1 MRSVSKDEPLP
12 GTSTAGTPVSIV
24 DILRCPIEIRLTKRA
39 MPIAACQA
47 RLEHV
52 DGVYRLAA
60 YEKEGGMHHC
70 WPLHNHIRLSPVGS
84 GEERWE
90 MHLKPVVLP
99 KYSGGAEQESNDLL
113 ILTCDQVA
121 LSKFDVLMRHLKK
134 KPATPLEEVPAPAAG
149 AGAGTAGKKAK
160 ALKPSASS
168 RTSKVGASGAPP
180 ADPAA
185 ATAASGGV
193 SRGGVPPSAAA
204 KMAAAEVAQQ
214 AVAGRQPQVAGLS
227 AGLAASK
234 PGLGSGNQ
242 PSARHVKQL
251 AGAAQRL
258 RAAKGVDEENGGGGG
273 GVGGDGGGGGGVVVG
288 GGGGGSVGG
297 GAGKGGGGGPS
308 GDGRSGAGG
317 GAHIGTAGGSGGG
330 GGGRGAVAG
339 AVGSRML
346 DHTDQSNSGPFGE
359 LAYLGQLAFGG
370 ASGGAPV
377 ACRPCTSRTPSE
389 RSTGS
394 MQAQMSPREPLDDDD
409 AMELEGEYEDDEAVE
424 QEEEEEDDDD
434 AGAVI
439 DAAEAA
445 DDAPEV
451 AGRVP
456 PPGFVFSR
464 DGRARNQA
472 PLSIMGARDKQQRG
486 GVGVDGESGKSG
498 LDLELSRT
506 GGGLHDRV
514 VQSSEV
520 RMHASE
526 VRMHASEVQSSEVR
540 MHPKQPPPLQRQRH
554 QQLADRQRKRTCA
567 PAGMGRPLG
576 TLSPSGSTADAQ
588 QRTSRSSDRLHKEF
602 DGATAGTSSGTLRQS
617 SLQSF
622 GRQGKS
628 LLHSPRGAEANGRA
642 NRCHLASRPLSPPV
656 GCMPGLA
663 NLGNTCY
670 LNATL
675 QCLAVAKQL
684 PERLAELCQ
693 LRQNL
698 EEAVL
703 APAARASAGA
713 ASSLQEGG
721 GDAAADGALPA
732 AGAEAGPSSA
742 AVTPQPPSSST
753 PRLPGP
759 SLAAAALPLL
769 APRES
774 TTSDRSIVRAR
785 HFKQVLG
792 DRFPIFKGGAQ
803 HDAHEFLCAAFDAL
817 EEEAKAC
824 RQASRTPSPPGAP
837 AVESGANAVSVV
849 PGDATAGAEADGI
862 AAADGNMEIDEPH
875 RPIWSAADRIAAEAL
890 EAAEV
895 AAAAEAAEVAAAAEA
910 AEVAEAAEL
919 TEAAEAAEATGR
931 FRQAKLAAGL
941 SRWAVRA
948 RVRLIEQ
955 QGAMAAGTEAG
966 TEAGMV
972 RGTALDLHAAVV
984 REDSTTT
991 ADCLDDAEVAA
1002 AAEQAAAAEA
1012 AATDAK
1018 LTGRSPPLLNAPL
1031 TGVECSAQRGPFV
1044 PPLERNSSCTPG
1056 TASVSSA
1063 CPVEMSFG
1071 FRVRTTLRCTACGF
1085 ASASVERFNHL
1096 SLNLPERTAP
1106 ATTDVVNL
1114 LDDAPLSDVPAK
1126 TLDECLPSLD
1136 TCSPSSVSGH
1146 GKRSIRRL
1154 YEQGADAGCGVDP
1167 EPLGLLHSHATH
1179 FDEKAPPSMM
1189 MLLNDVAVRASGQ
1202 ADRVDGRALGPGAGS
1217 GASSGA
1223 ACKRVRLPGNRF
1235 ELPAADTG
1243 DSANEDDAENAAPA
1257 APRPFGL
1264 LGGAADTLAN
1274 QGLGVFNDEGSTFA
1288 VIGGGGGGHGGDMDA
1303 EDRLDDARAHQRLRR
1318 DVPTTAPKVDVPPLR
1333 GRGDVLPAHG
1343 SSSDLFQRSLSSMR
1357 NPLTHSGPANC
1368 APSSGSRRDGHGGGA
1383 LAVDTPADSGAD
1395 AQDGAAD
1402 AQDGAADEE
1411 QRAILLAAGVTEA
1424 ELDAQMA
1431 LFSSSSAP
1439 TWNTQS
1445 EEDRQVA
1452 LALVASLEGSAGDG
1466 GAGGGAHDNGWDQAV
1481 TMATTGGHKQEHAG
1495 TEGAAGSTFFSL
1507 DPAAAE
1513 GPLAPVEE
1521 LLGIVVGGPY
1531 DAPASPL
1538 AGGLGAAA
1546 AGAGLFT
1553 PPREPRV
1560 RSSLGA
1566 PYGGMVPPPLALHL
1580 SPVGVSS
1587 RYGPLKPESGRGDAR
1602 GGSPRSG
1609 GGNDEGSGGG
1619 VSDADGGR
1627 DETGGGAG
1635 GLHVSTLASRFFVD
1649 ELRERRCERCGHES
1663 ALASQRLLA
1672 PLPPNLMLHLKRF
1685 HSDPRTGIA
1694 TKLTTRVRVD
1704 ERLSLAPHLE
1714 ATHGEQEVEG
1724 TGMPDGPGA
1733 VDTESGDGDGDEDAG
1748 GADSTGGAMFRLR
1761 ALVSHHGEHCWGG
1774 HYTCTARVGEGDQW
1788 ACYDD
1793 SHVSLSCDNP
1803 TSTAAVLRGAYLL
1816 LYERIDVGAP
1826 AADATM
1832 AYGAD
1837 DAPGIGA
1844 DDLYN

>member
-1 MRSVSKDEPLP
+1 
-12 GTSTAGTPVSIV
+12 
-24 DILRCPIEIRLTKRA
+24 
-39 MPIAACQA
+39 
-47 RLEHV
+47 
-52 DGVYRLAA
+52 
-60 YEKEGGMHHC
+60 
-70 WPLHNHIRLSPVGS
+70 
-84 GEERWE
+84 
-90 MHLKPVVLP
+90 
-99 KYSGGAEQESNDLL
+99 
-113 ILTCDQVA
+113 
-121 LSKFDVLMRHLKK
+121 
-134 KPATPLEEVPAPAAG
+134 
-149 AGAGTAGKKAK
+149 
-160 ALKPSASS
+160 
-168 RTSKVGASGAPP
+168 
-180 ADPAA
+180 
-185 ATAASGGV
+185 
-193 SRGGVPPSAAA
+193 
-204 KMAAAEVAQQ
+204 
-214 AVAGRQPQVAGLS
+214 
-227 AGLAASK
+227 
-234 PGLGSGNQ
+234 
-242 PSARHVKQL
+242 
-251 AGAAQRL
+251 
-258 RAAKGVDEENGGGGG
+258 
-273 GVGGDGGGGGGVVVG
+273 
-288 GGGGGSVGG
+288 
-297 GAGKGGGGGPS
+297 
-308 GDGRSGAGG
+308 
-317 GAHIGTAGGSGGG
+317 
-330 GGGRGAVAG
+330 
-339 AVGSRML
+339 
-346 DHTDQSNSGPFGE
+346 
-359 LAYLGQLAFGG
+359 
-370 ASGGAPV
+370 
-377 ACRPCTSRTPSE
+377 
-389 RSTGS
+389 
-394 MQAQMSPREPLDDDD
+394 
-409 AMELEGEYEDDEAVE
+409 
-424 QEEEEEDDDD
+424 
-434 AGAVI
+434 
-439 DAAEAA
+439 
-445 DDAPEV
+445 
-451 AGRVP
+451 
-456 PPGFVFSR
+456 
-464 DGRARNQA
+464 
-472 PLSIMGARDKQQRG
+472 MGARDKQQRG
-486 GVGVDGESGKSG
+486 GVGVDGES
-498 LDLELSRT
+498 
-506 GGGLHDRV
+506 
-514 VQSSEV
+514 
-520 RMHASE
+520 
-526 VRMHASEVQSSEVR
+526 
-540 MHPKQPPPLQRQRH
+540 
-554 QQLADRQRKRTCA
+554 
-567 PAGMGRPLG
+567 
-576 TLSPSGSTADAQ
+576 
-588 QRTSRSSDRLHKEF
+588 
-602 DGATAGTSSGTLRQS
+602 
-617 SLQSF
+617 
-622 GRQGKS
+622 
-628 LLHSPRGAEANGRA
+628 
-642 NRCHLASRPLSPPV
+642 
-656 GCMPGLA
+656 
-663 NLGNTCY
+663 GNTCY

-837 AVESGANAVSVV
+837 AVESGANA
-849 PGDATAGAEADGI
+849 
-862 AAADGNMEIDEPH
+862 
-875 RPIWSAADRIAAEAL
+875 
-890 EAAEV
+890 
-895 AAAAEAAEVAAAAEA
+895 
-910 AEVAEAAEL
+910 L
-919 TEAAEAAEATGR
+919 TEAAEATGR

-991 ADCLDDAEVAA
+991 ADCLDDAEV
-1002 AAEQAAAAEA
+1002 AAAAEA

-1154 YEQGADAGCGVDP
+1154 YEQGADAGCGGDP

-1179 FDEKAPPSMM
+1179 FDEKASPSMM

-1202 ADRVDGRALGPGAGS
+1202 ADRVDGRALGPGAG
-1217 GASSGA
+1217 SGA

-1402 AQDGAADEE
+1402 AQDGAADAQDGAADEE

-1481 TMATTGGHKQEHAG
+1481 TMATSGGHKQEHAG

-1521 LLGIVVGGPY
+1521 LLGIVVGGSY

-1538 AGGLGAAA
+1538 A
-1546 AGAGLFT
+1546 
-1553 PPREPRV
+1553 
-1560 RSSLGA
+1560 
-1566 PYGGMVPPPLALHL
+1566 
-1580 SPVGVSS
+1580 
-1587 RYGPLKPESGRGDAR
+1587 
-1602 GGSPRSG
+1602 
-1609 GGNDEGSGGG
+1609 
-1619 VSDADGGR
+1619 
-1627 DETGGGAG
+1627 
-1635 GLHVSTLASRFFVD
+1635 
-1649 ELRERRCERCGHES
+1649 
-1663 ALASQRLLA
+1663 
-1672 PLPPNLMLHLKRF
+1672 
-1685 HSDPRTGIA
+1685 
-1694 TKLTTRVRVD
+1694 D

-1724 TGMPDGPGA
+1724 TEMPDGPGA